1 MQIARYAAG
10 VFFAAVLA
18 SGALAQG
25 GPSREELD
33 MAAQSPAFRA
43 VADRFIAAA
52 VAGDEAA
59 LEQMLSP
66 AIVAR
71 AGKETLAKVLGG
83 QVIPFFAGQKETGR
97 SVTVANTAD
106 ASGNH
111 GFAYYLYSV
120 TASGE
125 QKPFVIYVVDE
136 NGRKTVANI
145 VVNEFVKGRHQLSP
159 P

>member
-1 MQIARYAAG
+1 MQIARLAAAALITAILAAG
-10 VFFAAVLA
+10 AF
-18 SGALAQG
+18 AQG

-52 VAGDEAA
+52 VAGDAA
-59 LEQMLSP
+59 TMEKMLSP

-83 QVIPFFAGQKETGR
+83 QVIPFFADQKETGR

-106 ASGNH
+106 ASGNQ
-111 GFAYYLYSV
+111 GFAYYMYSV
-120 TASGE
+120 TRSGE

-136 NGRKTVANI
+136 SGRKTVGNI
-145 VVNEFVKGRHQLSP
+145 VVNEFVKGRHQ
-159 P
+159 

>member
-1 MQIARYAAG
+1 MQIARTA
-10 VFFAAVLA
+10 AAVIITA
-18 SGALAQG
+18 ALSSSAFAQS
-25 GPSREELD
+25 GPSREELN
-33 MAAQSPAFRA
+33 MAAESPAFRA

-52 VAGDEAA
+52 VAGDAA
-59 LEQMLSP
+59 TLEQMLSP

-106 ASGNH
+106 ASGNL
-111 GFAYYLYSV
+111 GFAYYMYSV
-120 TASGE
+120 TRTGE

-136 NGRKTVANI
+136 NGRKTVGNI
-145 VVNEFVKGRHQLSP
+145 VVNEFVQGRHQ
-159 P
+159 

>member
-1 MQIARYAAG
+1 
-10 VFFAAVLA
+10 
-18 SGALAQG
+18 
-25 GPSREELD
+25 

-52 VAGDEAA
+52 VAGDAAA
-59 LEQMLSP
+59 LETMLSP

-83 QVIPFFAGQKETGR
+83 QVSPFFAGQKETGR

-106 ASGNH
+106 ASGDP
-111 GFAYYLYSV
+111 GFAYYMYSV
-120 TASGE
+120 TRSGE

-136 NGRKTVANI
+136 GGRKTVANI
-145 VVNEFVKGRHQLSP
+145 VVNEFVKGRHQ
-159 P
+159 

>member
-1 MQIARYAAG
+1 MQITHFA
-10 VFFAAVLA
+10 AAVLITIVLA
-18 SGALAQG
+18 SSALAQG
-25 GPSREELD
+25 GPSREELN
-33 MAAQSPAFRA
+33 MAAESPAFRA

-52 VAGDEAA
+52 VAGDAA
-59 LEQMLSP
+59 TLEKMLSP

-71 AGKETLAKVLGG
+71 AGRETLEKVLGG

-111 GFAYYLYSV
+111 GFAYYMYSV
-120 TASGE
+120 TRSGE

-145 VVNEFVKGRHQLSP
+145 VVNEFVKGRHQ
-159 P
+159 